1 MAFEYK
7 LMCVGQLE
15 VKKKLKK
22 RSRVL
27 LIGLRITDKN
37 TKH

>member
-15 VKKKLKK
+15 VKKKIKEE
-22 RSRVL
+22 
-27 LIGLRITDKN
+27 ITCTAN
-37 TKH
+37 WIENY